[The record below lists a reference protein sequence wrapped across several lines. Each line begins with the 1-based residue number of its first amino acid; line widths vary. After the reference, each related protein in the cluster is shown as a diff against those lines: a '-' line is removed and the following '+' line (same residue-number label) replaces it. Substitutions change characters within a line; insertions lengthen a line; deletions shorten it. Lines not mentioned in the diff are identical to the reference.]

1 MSEVILHGVSP
12 SSYVRTCRMAL
23 DEKGVAYTQDPV
35 MPQSPEQLARHPWW
49 TQS

>member
-35 MPQSPEQLARHPWW
+35 MPQSPEQVARHPCRRR
-49 TQS
+49 